1 MKKLMT
7 AVLMMTI
14 TGTAIAQEDF
24 DVMVEQI
31 VKLQIH
37 IQKVKNGWEIA
48 KDGLD
53 KIGNWTN
60 GEYKLHRDH
69 FDSLVKVN
77 PGIKNSQKVQASRQI
92 YREIL
97 REFNLTI
104 VRAQSSGMFAPQ
116 EIDYYNQ
123 VNERMIKDCRQ
134 LIESMTS
141 MVTDGKLK
149 MTDDERMENIDKY
162 HQQMLANY
170 TFTRNFCADIKSVQI
185 ARKKYKEDAEQVR
198 KLFGLD

>member
-1 MKKLMT
+1 MKKLFT
-7 AVLMMTI
+7 VVLMTVSI
-14 TGTAIAQEDF
+14 CTAIAQEDF
-24 DVMVEQI
+24 DVMIEQI

-116 EIDYYNQ
+116 EIEYYNQ
-123 VNERMIKDCRQ
+123 VNERMITDCRE
-134 LIESMTS
+134 LIENMTA
-141 MVTDGKLK
+141 MVSDGKLK
-149 MTDDERMENIDKY
+149 MTDDERMENIDRY
-162 HQQMLANY
+162 YDQMLKNY
-170 TFTRNFCADIKSVQI
+170 AFARSFCADIKSVQI
-185 ARKKYKEDAEQVR
+185 ARRKYKEDAEQVR